1 MEILHSQSYHL
12 QLQKS
17 ISVFQ
22 RGFCIQKI
30 YSKVEVLKLFKISSN
45 FHKSIPISQ
54 MEDYF
59 ENP

>member
-30 YSKVEVLKLFKISSN
+30 YSKVEVLKLFKISSD
-45 FHKSIPISQ
+45 FHKNIPISQ